1 MNKLYVSALAL
12 SLIAGTASAQSQESS
27 RTRVLK
33 QRMTEQPAHHVQPAY
48 SADRDLIWSDDFS
61 DPSTWVIG
69 NISDPNNENW
79 VIGTT
84 GSTGAY
90 TIGTIESTSA
100 ANGFALFDSD
110 LLCGGSQNAWIR
122 TANPIDLSSYSGVV
136 LQFEQYYREFQ
147 GMCYVETSTSDMGP
161 WTPMQINDIGGNS
174 TTANPQVMS
183 INLSAAIG
191 GQANAYFRFRY
202 EGGCD
207 YAWMIDDVAIITLP
221 EHDLIMDY
229 GYTAQF
235 GGGYEYARVPAS
247 QMPTTMDA
255 GAAVINFGAEDQTNV
270 SVSVSVRDESDMEV
284 ASATSDV
291 VALMVNG
298 DTAVFET
305 PLTFS
310 PALAL
315 GTYTAY
321 FTMNSDQIG
330 MDENVNDNSR
340 NRYFAVTSD
349 LYSLDGL
356 DVIPDDMLSLSSVGT
371 NSFTDNT
378 QDVRL
383 LNYFE
388 VPNTTIFY
396 GVEVYLS
403 GSTVPG
409 SYFIAA
415 VYDTADVLANT
426 ADLTSPLVESDPRLI
441 EQADM
446 DNGQLAAVSFLNPI
460 TLGPG
465 AYFVS
470 ANMYQEGGND
480 MRIIDDETV
489 PQPAIASMLWIPVD
503 DQSQFLYGGNGT
515 AWAVR
520 LSSLLNVGVQD
531 SPSLKGIT
539 MYPSPTTGPLE
550 VRAETPGNM
559 TVEVFNALGE
569 KVMTSS
575 FTGTATTLNLAGNA
589 AGMYTV
595 RIGDGTNFNMQRVVR
610 K

>member
-12 SLIAGTASAQSQESS
+12 SLIGGTAMAQSQESS

-33 QRMTEQPAHHVQPAY
+33 QRTTERPAHHVQPAY
-48 SADRDLIWSDDFS
+48 SADRDLLWSDDFS
-61 DPSTWVIG
+61 DPSTWIIG
-69 NISDPNNENW
+69 NINDPNNENW

-84 GSTGAY
+84 GSSGAY
-90 TIGTIESTSA
+90 EIGTIESTSA

-110 LLCGGSQNAWIR
+110 LLCGGSQNAWIQ
-122 TANPIDLSSYSGVV
+122 TADPINLSGYPGVV

-147 GMCYVETSTSDMGP
+147 GMCYVETSINGGTD
-161 WTPMQINDIGGNS
+161 WQTIQINDIGGNS
-174 TTANPQVMS
+174 TTDNPQLLSV
-183 INLSAAIG
+183 NLSSAIG
-191 GQANAYFRFRY
+191 NQSALIRFRY

-221 EHDLIMDY
+221 EHELIMDY

-235 GGGYEYARVPAS
+235 GGGYEYGRVPAS

-255 GAAVINFGAEDQTNV
+255 GAAVINFGALDQTNV

-284 ASATSDV
+284 ASGTSAV

-298 DTAVFET
+298 DTAAFET

-310 PALAL
+310 PALAM

-321 FTMNSDQIG
+321 FTMTSDQIG
-330 MDENVNDNSR
+330 MDENVNDNAR
-340 NRYFAVTSD
+340 NRYFAVSSD

-356 DVIPDDMLSLSSVGT
+356 DVIPDDMLSLSSVGS

-388 VPNTTIFY
+388 VPNTTTFY

-403 GSTVPG
+403 GTTVPG
-409 SYFIAA
+409 SYFIAS
-415 VYDTADVLANT
+415 VYDTVDVLAAT
-426 ADLTSPLVESDPRLI
+426 ADLTSPLVESDARLI
-441 EQADM
+441 TQEDM
-446 DNGQLAAVSFLNPI
+446 DNGQLAAVSFLDPI

-480 MRIIDDETV
+480 IRIIDDETV

-503 DQSQFLYGGNGT
+503 DQNINLYGGNGT

-539 MYPSPTTGPLE
+539 MYPSPTAGPLE
-550 VRAETPGNM
+550 VRAETPGIM

-569 KVMTSS
+569 KVQTSS

-595 RIGDGTNFNMQRVVR
+595 RIGDGTNFNMQRVIL